1 MRTIHIIS
9 FEIIFVLKVN
19 HGKGDYCRFGHNK
32 DFHRSQRSICKL
44 CLSVSTQR
52 RCAKR
57 SHSISRRKT
66 YVPQQRRSRTFPELS
81 VILSRVQ
88 IHTACEFSLAERR
101 DALPIRSVFVQSES
115 MWVIAQP
122 KKSHDS
128 SNLLDTL
135 RKHRHNDC
143 YSLHLKTKQE
153 ANVTHRL
160 SVQSQES
167 GTEDEGFSNRKI
179 HN

>member
-1 MRTIHIIS
+1 MRTIPIIS

-19 HGKGDYCRFGHNK
+19 HGKGDYCRFSHNK

-44 CLSVSTQR
+44 CLSVSTQK

-57 SHSISRRKT
+57 SHSISKT

-81 VILSRVQ
+81 AILGRVQ

-115 MWVIAQP
+115 TGVIAQP

-128 SNLLDTL
+128 SNLLDIL
-135 RKHRHNDC
+135 RKHRHNDY

-179 HN
+179 QN